1 MIYFE
6 VIEDLGDGSNA
17 TRRFKTR
24 EDAQKYVEQNEEWCY
39 DGFDIV
45 DTDSPD
51 FFDSVEEE

>member
-45 DTDSPD
+45 DTDSPL